1 MAQQYLLDCVIQVF
15 SDECHLSTLGTLLDA
30 CMRVLPSVDLKPVLV
45 NLMNRLSSFV
55 QTDSDNI
62 SAGVDIFSLFR
73 EHLDE
78 LFARP
83 VSGEAP
89 TGGPAAMELS
99 SLLELQVAFLS
110 FTLSLYP
117 TRVDYIDIILGATV
131 ILLSRVLTP
140 HRVVEGSGVVSVVE
154 LLARPLRSLSLSV
167 LKMEHFTHLMLFLD
181 LPTRKQV
188 SVSMVEAVIEAKTPL
203 DDPEAVSRFLSFI
216 SPLVRDDP
224 DSAAEASDS
233 ESPEFAYEQQQVAK
247 LVHAIQHDD
256 SDEVFNMYA
265 TARTCFADGGE
276 RRLVH
281 VLPPLVIC
289 ALKLIPRIRDREQV
303 AAQEELTPPSV
314 NIKKVF
320 QFVHKGCGD
329 LVSCDAEVALR
340 LFLQCAVVADK
351 ADQTSPGTFEPI
363 CYEFVTQA
371 LVAYEEEL
379 SDSRS
384 QFSALTMIVGT
395 MVGYIH
401 CLEQDNYDN
410 LSAKVTQHGAK
421 LLKKP
426 DQCRAV
432 LLCSHLFWNNPSHR
446 DSRRVLECLKKCL
459 KIADV
464 AVQSSTTH
472 VSLFA
477 EILDKYVYY
486 FQQDNQEVTLEFIQ
500 NLVSLCAEH
509 MRYADSDVCEE
520 ARRNFCNTLT
530 YIRGKIEKDA
540 DSKFQGLRLDDVV
553 FDAS

>member
-1 MAQQYLLDCVIQVF
+1 
-15 SDECHLSTLGTLLDA
+15 
-30 CMRVLPSVDLKPVLV
+30 
-45 NLMNRLSSFV
+45 
-55 QTDSDNI
+55 
-62 SAGVDIFSLFR
+62 
-73 EHLDE
+73 
-78 LFARP
+78 
-83 VSGEAP
+83 
-89 TGGPAAMELS
+89 
-99 SLLELQVAFLS
+99 
-110 FTLSLYP
+110 
-117 TRVDYIDIILGATV
+117 
-131 ILLSRVLTP
+131 
-140 HRVVEGSGVVSVVE
+140 
-154 LLARPLRSLSLSV
+154 
-167 LKMEHFTHLMLFLD
+167 
-181 LPTRKQV
+181 
-188 SVSMVEAVIEAKTPL
+188 MVEAVLEAKTPM

-216 SPLVRDDP
+216 APLIRDEP
-224 DSAAEASDS
+224 DSSVEGSDAD
-233 ESPEFAYEQQQVAK
+233 SPEFVYEQQQVAK

-265 TARTCFADGGE
+265 AARSSFSQGGP
-276 RRLVH
+276 RRWVH

-289 ALKLIPRIRDREQV
+289 ALKLIPRIRDREQL
-303 AAQEELTPPSV
+303 AAHHDESTLPSV

-329 LVSCDAEVALR
+329 LVPCDAEVALR

-384 QFSALTMIVGT
+384 QSSALTMIVGT
-395 MVGYIH
+395 MVGHIH

-486 FQQDNQEVTLEFIQ
+486 FQQDNHEVTLEFIQ

-520 ARRNFCNTLT
+520 ARRNFCNTVT
-530 YIRGKIEKDA
+530 YIRSKIEKDA
-540 DSKFQGLRLDDVV
+540 HSKFQGLRLEDDVLC
-553 FDAS
+553 DAS